1 MNGRMNMVKNGIHR
15 YGNILDMK
23 DCPICIKME
32 EKEPE
37 SIEDDEKMCGYCFDV
52 YETEMSFFT
61 DP

>member
-1 MNGRMNMVKNGIHR
+1 
-15 YGNILDMK
+15 MK

-52 YETEMSFFT
+52 YETERLFFEE
-61 DP
+61 P